1 MNFFVLSQQHYKAS
15 LTTTFN
21 LYPEAKFMIILEED
35 LDVSTDIFWYFYQLL
50 PLLEQDESL
59 YCISAW
65 NDQVWRETKISQYND
80 QRKRKEAR
88 GSKRFSMFPQL
99 SVSVRVINLHVK
111 GIYPDSARKG
121 TYYCAS
127 KEKS

>member
-80 QRKRKEAR
+80 QRPARYYVGSPHALVCER
-88 GSKRFSMFPQL
+88 GSRFKA
-99 SVSVRVINLHVK
+99 I
-111 GIYPDSARKG
+111 
-121 TYYCAS
+121 
-127 KEKS
+127 

>member
-1 MNFFVLSQQHYKAS
+1 MIFFVLSQQHYKAS

-21 LYPEAKFMIILEED
+21 LYPEAKFMIIIEED

-80 QRKRKEAR
+80 QRPARYHVGSPHALVCER
-88 GSKRFSMFPQL
+88 GSRFKT
-99 SVSVRVINLHVK
+99 I
-111 GIYPDSARKG
+111 
-121 TYYCAS
+121 
-127 KEKS
+127 